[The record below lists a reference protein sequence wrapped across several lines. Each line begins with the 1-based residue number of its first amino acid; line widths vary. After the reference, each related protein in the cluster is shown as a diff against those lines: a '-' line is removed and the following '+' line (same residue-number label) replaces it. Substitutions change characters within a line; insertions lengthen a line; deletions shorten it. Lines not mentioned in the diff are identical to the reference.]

1 MVNTFTQSC
10 LDYAK
15 HKPRLQFELPPE
27 LMIDPDEP
35 DWDYDMSDIEKVAK
49 AAMRQQDRL
58 DPGDHMRSWA
68 ITGQNSGKT
77 HEGATLLCGSNT
89 VSWAE
94 KRMTFLSEENS
105 LLIKSGRGRRHR
117 KLPSKKANSKS
128 CETEVIMG
136 QEPDSR
142 PSLTTDT
149 EYAAAHR
156 RRKKTSSKKPFRIIM
171 PVMEESKEIA
181 PEASCK
187 DFDPL
192 YPLMQGMPNY
202 PPQTY
207 IPRPFQCEGGP
218 SENPEKRPSRC
229 HTDDDEDNWRT
240 LHKYGCTS
248 LNSVSS
254 ESKHF
259 FMPKHGAV
267 SFDSKQSVTSPTS
280 VVHTSS
286 SLSVETSD
294 TAMWE
299 LQRELSVLNRLSSI
313 KTHVNYAKCRQV
325 VRFAHPLVTAV
336 KQRPRTLPED
346 VHALF
351 FDPDELVTLEEERVA
366 RVYEEQV
373 ECVASGGDDEFAISV
388 FFPVTRTLST
398 ACDMTTFSF
407 HDDDDDSDVYPAV
420 EVEALPKTS
429 REI

>member
-1 MVNTFTQSC
+1 MVNTFTQSY
-10 LDYAK
+10 LGSAK
-15 HKPRLQFELPPE
+15 HKPRLQVELPPE

-35 DWDYDMSDIEKVAK
+35 DWDYNMSDIEKEAK
-49 AAMRQQDRL
+49 AAMRQQDLL
-58 DPGDHMRSWA
+58 DPGDHMRAWA
-68 ITGQNSGKT
+68 ITGQNRGKS
-77 HEGATLLCGSNT
+77 HEGATFSCGPNT

-94 KRMTFLSEENS
+94 KRMIFLSEENS

-128 CETEVIMG
+128 CEAEVIMG

-156 RRKKTSSKKPFRIIM
+156 RWKKSSSKKPFRVIM
-171 PVMEESKEIA
+171 PVMEESKEIT
-181 PEASCK
+181 PIEASCK
-187 DFDPL
+187 DFDL
-192 YPLMQGMPNY
+192 LFPLMQGMPNY

-207 IPRPFQCEGGP
+207 IPRPFQCEGGL
-218 SENPEKRPSRC
+218 SENTEKRSSRC
-229 HTDDDEDNWRT
+229 HTDDDEDDWRT
-240 LHKYGCTS
+240 LHKYACTS
-248 LNSVSS
+248 SDSVSS

-259 FMPKHGAV
+259 FLPKHDAA
-267 SFDSKQSVTSPTS
+267 SFDSVTSPTS

-286 SLSVETSD
+286 TLSVETSD

-313 KTHVNYAKCRQV
+313 KTHVNYTKCRQV

-346 VHALF
+346 MHALF

-398 ACDMTTFSF
+398 CDMTTFSF
-407 HDDDDDSDVYPAV
+407 HDDDEDSGVYPAV